1 MAGFVRVIMTPT
13 ADEIKAARHAARLSQ
28 EEAAALVSR
37 ERLAWH
43 RWEKGDPIDMACWE
57 LFLIKT
63 KKARQ
68 KSGV

>member
-1 MAGFVRVIMTPT
+1 MEAPT
-13 ADEIKAARHAARLSQ
+13 KAEVVAARKAASMTQA
-28 EEAAALVSR
+28 EAGALVYRS
-37 ERLAWH
+37 ERGWQDWELGKRPVDLA
-43 RWEKGDPIDMACWE
+43 AWE

>member
-1 MAGFVRVIMTPT
+1 MVPT
-13 ADEIKAARHAARLSQ
+13 KEEIAAERQKARLTQ
-28 EEAAALVSR
+28 AEAAALVSR

-43 RWEKGDPIDMACWE
+43 LWEKGAAIDMACWE